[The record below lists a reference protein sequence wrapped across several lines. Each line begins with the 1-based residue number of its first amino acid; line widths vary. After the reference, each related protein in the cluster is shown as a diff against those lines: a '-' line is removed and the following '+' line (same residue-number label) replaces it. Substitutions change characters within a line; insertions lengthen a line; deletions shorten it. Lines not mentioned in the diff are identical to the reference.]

1 MLSENNE
8 FVALLK
14 KMNDDS
20 HKILLPPFSS
30 SFFMGIFQN
39 SLVNQTCSTS
49 TSKIIQ
55 KK

>member
-8 FVALLK
+8 FVALL
-14 KMNDDS
+14 NDDS